1 MSWLDLKMRPTSF
14 GDNKRKPST
23 AFVELA
29 PPADIANYPQIL
41 PAEYMCAQCLESIE
55 SCRCP
60 LP

>member
-23 AFVELA
+23 AFVELEKLSRVWTSVDGKGDCQECHQ
-29 PPADIANYPQIL
+29 P
-41 PAEYMCAQCLESIE
+41 LEL
-55 SCRCP
+55 CRCP